1 MNWFD
6 LSLGDLF
13 QRYGAVLL
21 PIVTMISFAGIGL
34 CSVVVLAIVIE
45 RSIVLRRRR
54 IMPPGLLEQIRR
66 YWYRGDIQAALECC
80 DEHPVAIA
88 RVLKA
93 GLMRHQAGMHE
104 IESALESAGQ
114 VEANSLGSNVRGLG
128 VVGNLA
134 PMLGFLGTVT
144 GMIKAFQAI
153 AAAGT
158 SHPSLV
164 ASGISEA
171 LVTTAFGLVV
181 GIPSMALFHI
191 FRGRV
196 DRFVSEMEEVAVEF
210 VEDLTSQQ
218 QRLRQAREQTD
229 AIQAPQG
236 R

>member
-1 MNWFD
+1 MYIMSWSD

-13 QRYGAVLL
+13 QQHGAVLL
-21 PIVTMISFAGIGL
+21 PVVTAISAAGIVL

-45 RSIVLRRRR
+45 RSISLRRKR
-54 IMPPGLLEQIRR
+54 IMPAGLLEQVRR
-66 YWYRGDIQAALECC
+66 YWYRGDIKAALEWC
-80 DEHPVAIA
+80 DEHPVTIA

-93 GLMRHQAGMHE
+93 GLTRHEAGPDE
-104 IESALESAGQ
+104 IEKALEAAGQ
-114 VEANSLGSNVRGLG
+114 FEANGLSSNVRGLG
-128 VVGNLA
+128 VIANLA

-158 SHPSLV
+158 SNPSLV

-171 LVTTAFGLVV
+171 LLTTAAGLLV
-181 GIPSMALFHI
+181 GIPSLALFHF

-196 DRFVSEMEEVAVEF
+196 DRFVTEMEEIALEL

-218 QRLRQAREQTD
+218 HARRAREQAD
-229 AIQAPQG
+229 AV
-236 R
+236 